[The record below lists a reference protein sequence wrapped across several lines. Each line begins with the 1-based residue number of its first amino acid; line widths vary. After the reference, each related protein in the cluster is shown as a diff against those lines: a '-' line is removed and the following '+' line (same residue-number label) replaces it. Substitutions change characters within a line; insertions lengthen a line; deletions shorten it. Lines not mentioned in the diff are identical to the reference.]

1 WLNPVSVGI
10 NDITPDD
17 ESSWAVRNN
26 DINKIL
32 FEKINCHVPEKLPTS
47 LYYEIDSR
55 SFFQGW
61 DNKSIKHVT
70 EINKDLI
77 KDINLLLTSSN
88 IDVKLL
94 IKLDRE
100 LYAISSKIDNPL
112 ALRSIRTLQLQ
123 LANYVTSNTFEPENT
138 INFIYDFYR
147 KKQDDLLSAI
157 KLFSRNDAD
166 TKIIVW
172 YNSVMEKNVF
182 LREVISCVLRSKK
195 VDSYINENK
204 KNLSKEDAGALRDYA
219 KLKMKELFSMLD
231 DDGYKKIITTNAY
244 IKERDKLSGIIYNIE
259 NSIISGHESF
269 DIIRSNQHE
278 WGDLSTVEQFKKFEF
293 YVKSEL
299 SSAKSI
305 FDDIKNKYITDPE
318 TKRNVLY
325 HQLDSDIKERIAFL
339 DISHYAYPGS
349 LLEKLQLSGYVFS
362 DINIIAEYLL
372 ASYGVSG
379 HYSHGVV
386 YPAPSDKLLE
396 LLRRH
401 TKSNSEWIEKITP
414 YVYDILSD
422 NVSNVLR
429 PPLSEEQKKILNDIK
444 LEISKSVSEQYF
456 MKLTEQKSSVIGI
469 KYSVDFDRY
478 NENLFLSLPINQN
491 LTLPF
496 MYRYFEMLYD
506 IHIGIIENKANR
518 EFIYSKFSSLNLDFL
533 INDERVLNL
542 EGLIKKYKYLSLS
555 EIHRTLTN
563 STSFADIS
571 IPLLQTICPS
581 ITTIIKKTEY
591 YGHQLTNA
599 MTVASV
605 VKPYDFSNLGA
616 INSIDKSVSDV
627 PALHTIVEQAKY
639 NLLSWNDFYNT
650 HASIWDT
657 IARQHKSTNI
667 EFHPQS
673 LLFDRDSKGKCL
685 GLSLLYLDTGGY
697 GGGYQKLRH
706 NIDTASTLYQTKYND
721 NLKLSNRDDFFLRKT
736 QRIIT
741 MSNELGNNRLKN
753 AQLEVLELK
762 DPILT
767 EGILYQRR
775 ISSLLITTEYHSL
788 ALQQISSFWRVTD
801 PNFGHCDFHSL
812 AQALTFIKNITSN
825 RNFSSLYGSGIVKI
839 YFSESLNNWKYIKL
853 PLVQTGSLLRDIYL
867 TTPEKLSTSG
877 GSLNIMGHLVPV
889 SFIYDIGGVI
899 NGNRISEST
908 DVKNKIRSLK
918 INGDILQH
926 YINTHYL
933 SEEQTQKIKDIVDFL
948 GIQDNTIK
956 VKLESDIKPI
966 SEIQQP
972 LHSILSRQKEH
983 VKNLLS
989 GLLDEFSNKLRK
1001 QGLSLKTN
1009 VLSVNNFKESKI
1021 NSDTVEV
1028 TVTDLQGRLYRVDID
1043 TRVIGL
1049 TFKEG
1054 INSLSEALEHMNID
1068 AIMSVIGLVQYAR
1081 MIKMNDN
1088 ISAIDHAGA
1097 VSDIK
1102 NIVDKFLGGILT
1114 LTNNRVYNP
1123 GGVSGASLEGF
1134 ISSGLEVCASRMG
1147 GTAGR
1152 YLSNVAKV
1160 IKLPLLDIG
1169 INIWSLYDS
1178 SLNHAKATT
1187 QIEYI
1192 STAIDVSFSS
1202 INTAL
1207 SIGAI
1212 AYPPL
1217 AIAIVPITIFSHE
1230 VKNYAVYVNQINERH
1245 KLWLEAEKYL
1255 DNGSAKVLSINKATG
1270 IIDLSNNQVLGNI
1283 YLDMRENP
1291 PILHGE
1297 KSYNSG
1303 KNIGSHPDMTDREIM
1318 ESRAYNF
1325 ACTKL
1330 SDAGEPDIF
1339 GWGDKEIC
1347 NSMELSE
1354 SQLANGYSNRQWP
1367 SQIPVIPEG
1376 IYNTVYLGY
1385 GETLRANTEVT
1396 LSSTGYF
1403 YEIARA
1409 YTDDELSEPLLT
1421 VCNQHSH
1428 VIGGKEPL
1436 TIIIPAIEHGM
1447 LGSNLHMIE
1456 RFKNYNFSISGGKGG
1471 IKLMVGGIGDYN
1483 IECTPGVRNIISFE
1497 QLSRDFNLDLDLS
1510 DGRKQN
1516 FNFHHPS
1523 GFYSGK
1529 VMSIT
1534 QKGINAVVGTKLG
1547 YDKIRGNNLDNTFS
1561 LGSGGG
1567 VIYSGGGSNTY
1578 FVPATLQD
1586 NLHIYISE
1594 KSNGNH
1600 IILGDMHSRLS
1611 IECHF
1616 SNNEREFIKMGYY
1629 NGCDVI
1635 LESDTIQK
1643 IKSFAKNITI
1653 QTADGVMAN
1662 WDDKLNT
1669 LSVYSIDMIAW
1680 RDKNKTAKEP
1690 LPVDVIQLT
1699 NWRMHN
1705 TCSLF
1710 YDKYQV
1716 DIEANKLTYTV
1727 LFPDTELPV
1736 QLNYTSIIYGN
1747 HGAKY
1752 TFLNSGSKTIDI
1764 HILDKNSDYDTFDF
1778 RNIIFEHYTNEIFI
1792 SFDNQGG
1799 FVISIL
1805 NNATSEAANINV
1817 FRKNMTSLD
1826 SSGSLIYLPSG
1837 DIYHISDIYK
1847 MSRGRKSF
1855 KLNVEKKPDIDDII
1869 NVAILETS
1877 YLQIK
1882 KIPNND
1888 DSDYILCLDNPNLSS
1903 YTLNFNDLSGYISS
1917 LWDNIRGSFTPF
1929 HKNTVNIA
1937 PNEKKYISLIG
1948 LDKLSFNID
1957 VFRQALEVKNKN
1969 SYKISKF
1976 TWETYGDIVVS
1987 PEDRIS
1993 HLELDGFNYFSQ
2005 PELDTPISDSFS
2017 YLYDNFQIVD
2027 SDVHIKLLHL
2037 NRETKQITPH
2047 RIILKRYFIDSF
2059 AKTSITDREKNIYPV
2074 ICDSPDHFTSDI
2086 YRHPFRIVLGNK
2098 TLYPSEELV
2107 KFISTSK
2114 EYLSNMD
2121 VINNVIVPQKTTKK
2135 NKLSIVSLNSNIKND
2150 IVLSGVM
2157 TGTSKIFHL
2166 NNSGDLLL
2174 TTSKTHG
2181 GGVVVIFKD
2190 FINNWWKYNLTL
2202 ITVPIDNK
2210 LS

>member
-1 WLNPVSVGI
+1 
-10 NDITPDD
+10 
-17 ESSWAVRNN
+17 
-26 DINKIL
+26 
-32 FEKINCHVPEKLPTS
+32 
-47 LYYEIDSR
+47 
-55 SFFQGW
+55 
-61 DNKSIKHVT
+61 
-70 EINKDLI
+70 
-77 KDINLLLTSSN
+77 
-88 IDVKLL
+88 
-94 IKLDRE
+94 
-100 LYAISSKIDNPL
+100 
-112 ALRSIRTLQLQ
+112 
-123 LANYVTSNTFEPENT
+123 
-138 INFIYDFYR
+138 
-147 KKQDDLLSAI
+147 
-157 KLFSRNDAD
+157 
-166 TKIIVW
+166 
-172 YNSVMEKNVF
+172 
-182 LREVISCVLRSKK
+182 
-195 VDSYINENK
+195 
-204 KNLSKEDAGALRDYA
+204 
-219 KLKMKELFSMLD
+219 
-231 DDGYKKIITTNAY
+231 
-244 IKERDKLSGIIYNIE
+244 
-259 NSIISGHESF
+259 
-269 DIIRSNQHE
+269 
-278 WGDLSTVEQFKKFEF
+278 
-293 YVKSEL
+293 
-299 SSAKSI
+299 
-305 FDDIKNKYITDPE
+305 
-318 TKRNVLY
+318 
-325 HQLDSDIKERIAFL
+325 
-339 DISHYAYPGS
+339 
-349 LLEKLQLSGYVFS
+349 
-362 DINIIAEYLL
+362 
-372 ASYGVSG
+372 
-379 HYSHGVV
+379 
-386 YPAPSDKLLE
+386 
-396 LLRRH
+396 
-401 TKSNSEWIEKITP
+401 
-414 YVYDILSD
+414 
-422 NVSNVLR
+422 
-429 PPLSEEQKKILNDIK
+429 
-444 LEISKSVSEQYF
+444 
-456 MKLTEQKSSVIGI
+456 
-469 KYSVDFDRY
+469 
-478 NENLFLSLPINQN
+478 
-491 LTLPF
+491 
-496 MYRYFEMLYD
+496 
-506 IHIGIIENKANR
+506 
-518 EFIYSKFSSLNLDFL
+518 
-533 INDERVLNL
+533 
-542 EGLIKKYKYLSLS
+542 
-555 EIHRTLTN
+555 
-563 STSFADIS
+563 
-571 IPLLQTICPS
+571 
-581 ITTIIKKTEY
+581 
-591 YGHQLTNA
+591 
-599 MTVASV
+599 
-605 VKPYDFSNLGA
+605 
-616 INSIDKSVSDV
+616 
-627 PALHTIVEQAKY
+627 
-639 NLLSWNDFYNT
+639 
-650 HASIWDT
+650 
-657 IARQHKSTNI
+657 
-667 EFHPQS
+667 
-673 LLFDRDSKGKCL
+673 
-685 GLSLLYLDTGGY
+685 
-697 GGGYQKLRH
+697 
-706 NIDTASTLYQTKYND
+706 
-721 NLKLSNRDDFFLRKT
+721 
-736 QRIIT
+736 
-741 MSNELGNNRLKN
+741 
-753 AQLEVLELK
+753 
-762 DPILT
+762 
-767 EGILYQRR
+767 
-775 ISSLLITTEYHSL
+775 
-788 ALQQISSFWRVTD
+788 
-801 PNFGHCDFHSL
+801 
-812 AQALTFIKNITSN
+812 
-825 RNFSSLYGSGIVKI
+825 
-839 YFSESLNNWKYIKL
+839 
-853 PLVQTGSLLRDIYL
+853 
-867 TTPEKLSTSG
+867 
-877 GSLNIMGHLVPV
+877 
-889 SFIYDIGGVI
+889 
-899 NGNRISEST
+899 
-908 DVKNKIRSLK
+908 
-918 INGDILQH
+918 
-926 YINTHYL
+926 
-933 SEEQTQKIKDIVDFL
+933 
-948 GIQDNTIK
+948 
-956 VKLESDIKPI
+956 
-966 SEIQQP
+966 
-972 LHSILSRQKEH
+972 
-983 VKNLLS
+983 
-989 GLLDEFSNKLRK
+989 
-1001 QGLSLKTN
+1001 
-1009 VLSVNNFKESKI
+1009 
-1021 NSDTVEV
+1021 
-1028 TVTDLQGRLYRVDID
+1028 
-1043 TRVIGL
+1043 
-1049 TFKEG
+1049 
-1054 INSLSEALEHMNID
+1054 
-1068 AIMSVIGLVQYAR
+1068 
-1081 MIKMNDN
+1081 
-1088 ISAIDHAGA
+1088 
-1097 VSDIK
+1097 
-1102 NIVDKFLGGILT
+1102 
-1114 LTNNRVYNP
+1114 P

-1799 FVISIL
+1799 FVIS
-1805 NNATSEAANINV
+1805 
-1817 FRKNMTSLD
+1817 
-1826 SSGSLIYLPSG
+1826 
-1837 DIYHISDIYK
+1837 
-1847 MSRGRKSF
+1847 
-1855 KLNVEKKPDIDDII
+1855 
-1869 NVAILETS
+1869 
-1877 YLQIK
+1877 
-1882 KIPNND
+1882 
-1888 DSDYILCLDNPNLSS
+1888 
-1903 YTLNFNDLSGYISS
+1903 
-1917 LWDNIRGSFTPF
+1917 
-1929 HKNTVNIA
+1929 
-1937 PNEKKYISLIG
+1937 
-1948 LDKLSFNID
+1948 
-1957 VFRQALEVKNKN
+1957 
-1969 SYKISKF
+1969 
-1976 TWETYGDIVVS
+1976 
-1987 PEDRIS
+1987 
-1993 HLELDGFNYFSQ
+1993 
-2005 PELDTPISDSFS
+2005 
-2017 YLYDNFQIVD
+2017 
-2027 SDVHIKLLHL
+2027 
-2037 NRETKQITPH
+2037 
-2047 RIILKRYFIDSF
+2047 
-2059 AKTSITDREKNIYPV
+2059 
-2074 ICDSPDHFTSDI
+2074 
-2086 YRHPFRIVLGNK
+2086 
-2098 TLYPSEELV
+2098 
-2107 KFISTSK
+2107 
-2114 EYLSNMD
+2114 
-2121 VINNVIVPQKTTKK
+2121 
-2135 NKLSIVSLNSNIKND
+2135 
-2150 IVLSGVM
+2150 
-2157 TGTSKIFHL
+2157 
-2166 NNSGDLLL
+2166 
-2174 TTSKTHG
+2174 
-2181 GGVVVIFKD
+2181 
-2190 FINNWWKYNLTL
+2190 
-2202 ITVPIDNK
+2202 
-2210 LS
+2210 